1 MVGCSEQAGG
11 DAGDDGGAAG
21 ATVVQTRGAAAP
33 GRRGRGTAAHGR
45 GAAPGDRW
53 RRAVGGKREKEEG
66 GGD

>member
-1 MVGCSEQAGG
+1 MAAVHGVGEGG
-11 DAGDDGGAAG
+11 GGRA
-21 ATVVQTRGAAAP
+21 RGA
-33 GRRGRGTAAHGR
+33 AAHGR